1 MYMNEW
7 VYIYIYVC
15 VFIYQENDIKLVAD
29 EMNTFGRIIYYISEK
44 LLSMKLVII
53 LCSVRGRERLFK
65 IRFQVS

>member
-1 MYMNEW
+1 M
-7 VYIYIYVC
+7 C
-15 VFIYQENDIKLVAD
+15 VFIYQENDIKLVED